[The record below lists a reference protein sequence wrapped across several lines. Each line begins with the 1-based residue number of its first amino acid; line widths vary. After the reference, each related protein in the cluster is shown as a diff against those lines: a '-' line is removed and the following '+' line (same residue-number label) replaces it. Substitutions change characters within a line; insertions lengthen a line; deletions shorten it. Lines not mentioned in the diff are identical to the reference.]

1 MIATAGA
8 NWVYHNGISDKK
20 LRAEQPPH
28 GWATLIPRAVEGG
41 GQIMRTLFDG
51 HLDLAWNA
59 LSWDRDLTLEL
70 DPLNLLDRGM
80 TDHPARGRA
89 TTSFPEMRRGNVAAC
104 QATLLARARSGARQ
118 HAGQF
123 RWSLDYPSQEV
134 ASAVARGQLYY
145 YELLEERG
153 LLRMIRTAR
162 DLDAHWESWS
172 QNSTGTPIG
181 YILAMEGADP
191 IVDVGQAAVWWD
203 WGLRSVNLVHY
214 GKSRYAVGTGDD
226 GPLTADG
233 ILLLQEFEKLG
244 MILDATHLSDTSFFD
259 ALDRFSGP
267 VLASHNNCRALVPDG
282 RQFSDR
288 QIQLLVDRD
297 AVIGVALDAWMLLPG
312 WKRGQSSREEVP
324 LEAVADH
331 IDHICQL
338 AGNWRHVAI
347 GSDLDGGFGTEQ
359 TPLGLDRISDLHK
372 LDGIL
377 QRRGYSNEAI
387 DDVFHGNWL
396 QFFRRGLP
404 R

>member
-1 MIATAGA
+1 
-8 NWVYHNGISDKK
+8 
-20 LRAEQPPH
+20 
-28 GWATLIPRAVEGG
+28 
-41 GQIMRTLFDG
+41 MRTLFDG

-70 DPLNLLDRGM
+70 DALNLADRGM

-89 TTSFPEMRRGNVAAC
+89 TTSLPEMRRGNVAAC

-118 HAGQF
+118 HTGQN
-123 RWSLDYPSQEV
+123 RWSLDYPTQEV
-134 ASAVARGQLYY
+134 ASAVARGQLFY
-145 YELLEERG
+145 YELLEQQG
-153 LLRMIRTAR
+153 LLRMIRTAD
-162 DLDAHWESWS
+162 DLDSHWKSWS
-172 QNSTGTPIG
+172 PASTSMPIG

-191 IVDVGQAAVWWD
+191 IVDVGQAAAWWD

-226 GPLTADG
+226 GPLSPDG
-233 ILLLQEFEKLG
+233 ILLLEEFEKLG
-244 MILDATHLSDTSFFD
+244 MILDTTHLSDTSFFQS
-259 ALDRFSGP
+259 LDRFSGP

-288 QIQLLVDRD
+288 QIRLLIDRD
-297 AVIGVALDAWMLLPG
+297 AVIGVALDAWMLAPG
-312 WKRGQSSREEVP
+312 WKRGQSSRDAVP
-324 LEAVADH
+324 LETVADH

-338 AGNWRHVAI
+338 AGDWRHAAI

-359 TPLGLDRISDLHK
+359 TPLGLDRISDLQK

-377 QRRGYSNEAI
+377 QERGYANEAI
-387 DDVFHGNWL
+387 DDIFHGNWL
-396 QFFRRGLP
+396 RFFRRSLP